1 MGLDLE
7 PMGRAVAG
15 QEAEWERLMEILYK
29 GGDAPPDHAARL
41 LGVSV
46 PPYADISAPRVGFD
60 AAADAWMIARARR
73 AGETKPD
80 AEIIAATKGYYVVEL
95 LLGKSDGVPA
105 YSNSGLYDVG
115 ATSFR
120 GEFLKDCTE
129 FLDTSTI
136 TLAWRNFTR
145 PSEAVAYGQRL
156 IAALNRPVGP
166 LSGGAAGGLGVQE
179 QRQVID
185 IAGRWYVF
193 WGRRGNPIWAN
204 F

>member
-7 PMGRAVAG
+7 PMGRSVAG

-29 GGDAPPDHAARL
+29 GGDAPPDHAKRL
-41 LGVSV
+41 LAISI
-46 PPYADISAPRVGFD
+46 PPYADIGAPRVGFD
-60 AAADAWMIARARR
+60 AEADAWMIARARQ
-73 AGETKPD
+73 AGETKAD
-80 AEIIAATKGYYVVEL
+80 DEIIAATKGYYVVDL

-120 GEFLKDCTE
+120 GQFLEDCTA
-129 FLDTSTI
+129 FLDTPTI
-136 TLAWRNFTR
+136 ELAWRDFTR

-166 LSGGAAGGLGVQE
+166 SSGRATDNLSVQE

-193 WGRRGNPIWAN
+193 WGNRGNPIWAN